1 LNQICL
7 GIHVLA
13 RAGKRIKQSSIRQG
27 AMEREREGGRE
38 RGRAKKGRSEGRKR
52 DGQKECSKEEVDEA
66 ETQVF
71 SLMRNS

>member
-1 LNQICL
+1 MCW
-7 GIHVLA
+7 
-13 RAGKRIKQSSIRQG
+13 QG
-27 AMEREREGGRE
+27 WQRKKAEQHTPRSDGEREREG
-38 RGRAKKGRSEGRKR
+38 AKKGRSEGRKR